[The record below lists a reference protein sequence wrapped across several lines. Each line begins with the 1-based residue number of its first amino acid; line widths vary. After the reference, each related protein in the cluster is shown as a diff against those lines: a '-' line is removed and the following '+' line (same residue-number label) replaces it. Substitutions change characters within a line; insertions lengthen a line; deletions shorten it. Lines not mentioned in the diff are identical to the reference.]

1 MNIIWE
7 RRRSIEWNKQL
18 CLIETTKC
26 DNNIQ
31 KSSGCF
37 LFWAPSQPA
46 SQPVSHTWTYGND
59 YWFKWS
65 IPLEFVL
72 RFVSFGC
79 VFAILHN
86 GTGTCIFF
94 YWFHLLNCGLRLC
107 NCGRTFW
114 IGASRKCT
122 FWEKKRQITGLFCI
136 QQHPASFRI
145 FCHKGE
151 KDILIHPIGAYI
163 TAIIW

>member
-7 RRRSIEWNKQL
+7 RQRSIEWNKQL

-31 KSSGCF
+31 KSCGCFF

-46 SQPVSHTWTYGND
+46 SQSVIRKLMGTTIDLND
-59 YWFKWS
+59 
-65 IPLEFVL
+65 
-72 RFVSFGC
+72 RFHWNLCCALFRLV
-79 VFAILHN
+79 VILHN

-151 KDILIHPIGAYI
+151 KGILIHPIGAYI